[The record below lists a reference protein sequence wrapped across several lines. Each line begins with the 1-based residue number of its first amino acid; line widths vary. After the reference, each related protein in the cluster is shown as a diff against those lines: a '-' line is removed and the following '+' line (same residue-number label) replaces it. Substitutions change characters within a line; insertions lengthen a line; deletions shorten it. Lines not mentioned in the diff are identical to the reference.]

1 MPPDARARSDPRA
14 RSGERAAERPAD
26 RPPRPRRR
34 PCRRRPS
41 QAQPAP
47 TAAAPHAAPPL
58 PAPGGNGHPA
68 VGAAEI
74 QEHLLAIVSERTG
87 YPADMLSLDADLEG
101 DLGIDSIKRVEIAGT
116 LSQTLALPD
125 GATLDVE
132 ELTASR
138 TLAQVIA
145 VLEAAASSSAEPTAA
160 AEPPPPSRPGDTR
173 GRNPPF

>member
-1 MPPDARARSDPRA
+1 
-14 RSGERAAERPAD
+14 
-26 RPPRPRRR
+26 
-34 PCRRRPS
+34 
-41 QAQPAP
+41 
-47 TAAAPHAAPPL
+47 
-58 PAPGGNGHPA
+58 
-68 VGAAEI
+68 
-74 QEHLLAIVSERTG
+74 
-87 YPADMLSLDADLEG
+87 MLSLDADLEG

-125 GATLDVE
+125 GVMLDVE

-160 AEPPPPSRPGDTR
+160 GGATARRAAAGASAEDQA